1 MKLLFQILLPLI
13 LLGASAKEVF
23 AKDWRG
29 LVPLRSTRADIIRRF
44 NQCLDSA
51 SACRFTYEKA
61 AVHIVFSSSSESAD
75 ECEKSLPPDTVLHIE
90 IKPATTLRLSD
101 LQINKNKLRTFD
113 PAIPRGQ
120 GYKVGYKAY
129 IDETSGIVINTFKG
143 RVLQLEY
150 IASSKDRHLCP
161 TYYEDP
167 ESFVVFGLFN
177 HPAPVFVECPSSKVR
192 AGDKISVSAYSAS
205 ETKVQYSWALTAGR
219 IIMGHHSRTILIDTT
234 GLEGRV
240 ITVTVEVKDQSSHTQ
255 ASSCALQILANE

>member
-1 MKLLFQILLPLI
+1 MKLLLPIALPLM
-13 LLGASAKEVF
+13 LLCTSAKEVF

-29 LVPLRSTRADIIRRF
+29 LVPLRSTRADVIRGF
-44 NQCLDSA
+44 SQCLDSA
-51 SACRFTYEKA
+51 STCRFNYEKSD
-61 AVHIVFSSSSESAD
+61 VLIVFSSSSDRAD
-75 ECEKSLPPDTVLHIE
+75 ECEKSLPTDTVLHIE
-90 IKPATTLRLSD
+90 VKPATTLRLAD
-101 LQINKNKLRTFD
+101 LQISKKKLRTFD

-143 RVLQLEY
+143 KVLQLEY

-177 HPAPVFVECPSSKVR
+177 DPAPVSVECPTSKVR
-192 AGDKISVSAYSAS
+192 AGDKISVSAHSAS
-205 ETKVQYSWALTAGR
+205 ETKVQYSWTLTAGR
-219 IIMGHHSRTILIDTT
+219 IITGHRSRTILIDTT

-255 ASSCALQILANE
+255 ASSCALQILPNE